1 MKAQINIED
10 VVNDNG
16 PGVKVSS
23 GSKENGTTDTPE
35 STAVALLQTLKIA
48 TELLYHPEIGNPFA
62 TSIAAFRTLAEQ
74 LKERDNP
81 IEEDIT

>member
-23 GSKENGTTDTPE
+23 GSKENGTSDTPE
-35 STAVALLQTLKIA
+35 STAVVLLQTLKVA
-48 TELLYHPEIGNPFA
+48 TELLYHPAIGNQFA
-62 TSIAAFRTLAEQ
+62 TSIAAFRTLAESW
-74 LKERDNP
+74 KERDSQL
-81 IEEDIT
+81 EEDIT